1 MRATLFTL
9 TSTET
14 QRQLGA
20 AVLAPEAQYASV
32 AASGQPG
39 FLRRQLT
46 PDQWADVQ
54 RELSAGFN
62 PWPLPHA
69 GAIAQSL
76 TADLHW
82 GPLAVQY
89 LWVAE
94 REMEQEEQP
103 LIWLDRILREAADED
118 TPR

>member
-1 MRATLFTL
+1 M
-9 TSTET
+9 STET

-20 AVLAPEAQYASV
+20 AVLAPEAQYATV

-39 FLRRQLT
+39 FLRRNLS
-46 PDQWADVQ
+46 ADDWTEVE

-69 GAIAQSL
+69 GPISRTL
-76 TADLHW
+76 TSDLHW
-82 GPLAVQY
+82 GPLVVQY

-94 REMEQEEQP
+94 RELDQSELP
-103 LIWLDRILREAADED
+103 VIWLDRILREAADED